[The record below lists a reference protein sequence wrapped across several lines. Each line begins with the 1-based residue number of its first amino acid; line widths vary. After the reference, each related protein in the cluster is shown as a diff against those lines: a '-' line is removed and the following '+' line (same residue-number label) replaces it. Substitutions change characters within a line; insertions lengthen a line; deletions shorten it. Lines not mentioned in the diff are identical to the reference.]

1 MKNVF
6 LIFILLF
13 CAFSLQAKGLDST
26 SVFLLEKAIKE
37 VEHNK
42 IEAAN
47 KLFEEA
53 LSFQKTNA
61 KKADLLLKV
70 GNIYRLRFF
79 YTESE
84 KFLKRALLIA
94 DKNQTVFGDIEN
106 EIGLIYF
113 DQQSYS
119 KALKEFSSSLVTFV
133 RIKDDYGLAIAYNN
147 IGNIFKETRNYEAAL
162 QYYEKGLKYANKLNL
177 NKIQSIIY
185 TNIGTVYYHQK
196 NYTKSLEYNKKAL
209 AIEQKDANIT
219 NLAILQ
225 VNIGLCYMDL
235 KNYSK
240 AKSYLE
246 ESLTNYEKC
255 SNLEGIYMCYVN
267 LFYTH
272 FLLKDAVKAK
282 FYKEKA
288 LDIRFKDG
296 SLKVKIDLYSYL
308 KEEALAHKDTENALE
323 YSLKLLKLNDQLV
336 EEIQNE
342 EIERLKADV
351 NFTNVSNELKETQ
364 TSLESETKEKQKMKV
379 LNQKL
384 KRQNQINIFLS
395 LLGLAL
401 FIGIVWILIRSN
413 NNKRKANEVLDFQK
427 KLVEDKNTEILNSME
442 FANSMEKMLLQQMNP
457 HFLYNA
463 LTTIEASI
471 SIGDLDFTKKYL
483 NLFSDL
489 LRKTLDNSR
498 KDVISL
504 VEEIEFLKAYIA
516 LNAVKQGNEFRATFE
531 YEQDDIEDFVLTP
544 PMLVQPF
551 IENALIHGLYHK
563 TNGPKQLTIRVE
575 PKSDY
580 IIWTITDNGIG
591 REKAKEIGKSHK
603 GISHG
608 IKITFDRIFWM
619 KKRYGNNFSIHY
631 EDLEEGT
638 RVILKTPI
646 LD

>member
-1 MKNVF
+1 MKHAF

-13 CAFSLQAKGLDST
+13 CAFPTQAKELNSN
-26 SVFLLEKAIKE
+26 SLFLIKKATIE

-53 LSFQKTNA
+53 ISFQKTKA
-61 KKADLLLKV
+61 KKAEILLKV

-84 KFLKRALLIA
+84 KFLERALLFA
-94 DKNQTVFGDIEN
+94 DKNQTVYGDIKN
-106 EIGLIYF
+106 EIGLIQF
-113 DQQSYS
+113 DQQYYA

-147 IGNIFKETRNYEAAL
+147 IGNIFKETRNYEEAL
-162 QYYEKGLKYANKLNL
+162 LYYEKGLKYANKLNINSL
-177 NKIQSIIY
+177 KSIIY
-185 TNIGTVYYHQK
+185 TNLGTVYYHQK
-196 NYTKSLEYNKKAL
+196 KYAKSLEYNKKAL
-209 AIEQKDANIT
+209 AIEQNEANIT

-240 AKSYLE
+240 AKAYLA
-246 ESLTNYEKC
+246 ESLKNYEKC
-255 SNLEGIYMCYVN
+255 SNMEGIYMCNVN

-272 FLLKDAVKAK
+272 FLLKDPVKAR

-288 LDIRFKDG
+288 LDEKFKDG
-296 SLKVKIDLYSYL
+296 SLKVKIDLYTYL
-308 KEEALAHKDTENALE
+308 KEEALANKDTENALV
-323 YSLKLLKLNDQLV
+323 YSLKLLKFNDQLV

-342 EIERLKADV
+342 EIERLKSDV

-364 TSLESETKEKQKMKV
+364 SSLESETREKKKMKV
-379 LNQKL
+379 LNQQL
-384 KRQNQINIFLS
+384 KSQNQLNIFLS
-395 LLGLAL
+395 LLGLTL
-401 FIGIVWILIRSN
+401 FMGIVFILIRTN
-413 NNKRKANEVLDFQK
+413 NNRRKANEVLDFQK
-427 KLVEDKNTEILNSME
+427 KLVEDKNREILNSLE

-457 HFLYNA
+457 HFLYNS

-471 SIGDLDFTKKYL
+471 SIGDLDFTRNYL

-504 VEEIEFLKAYIA
+504 VEEIDFLKAYIA
-516 LNAVKQGNEFRATFE
+516 LNAVKQGNEFKATFE

-563 TNGPKQLTIRVE
+563 TNGPKQLTISVE

-591 REKAKEIGKSHK
+591 REKAKEIGKTHK

-608 IKITFDRIFWM
+608 IKITVDRIFWM

>member
-1 MKNVF
+1 MKNAF
-6 LIFILLF
+6 LIFMLLF
-13 CAFSLQAKGLDST
+13 CTFSLQAKGLDST
-26 SVFLLEKAIKE
+26 SVFLLEKAIIE

-53 LSFQKTNA
+53 ISFQKTKA

-84 KFLKRALLIA
+84 KFLERALLIA
-94 DKNQTVFGDIEN
+94 DKNQPVFGDIEN

-162 QYYEKGLKYANKLNL
+162 QYYEKGLKYANRLNL

-196 NYTKSLEYNKKAL
+196 SYSKSLEYNKKAL
-209 AIEQKDANIT
+209 EIEQIDANIT

-235 KNYSK
+235 KNYPK

-272 FLLKDAVKAK
+272 FLLKNSVKSK

-288 LDIRFKDG
+288 LDKKFKGG
-296 SLKVKIDLYSYL
+296 SLKVKIDLFTYL
-308 KEEALAHKDTENALE
+308 KEEALAQKDTENALA

-364 TSLESETKEKQKMKV
+364 TNLESETREKQKMKV

-504 VEEIEFLKAYIA
+504 VEEIDFLKAYIA

-563 TNGPKQLTIRVE
+563 TNGAKQITIRVE

-619 KKRYGNNFSIHY
+619 KKRYGNNFSIYY

>member
-1 MKNVF
+1 MKTVF
-6 LIFILLF
+6 LIFILIF
-13 CAFSLQAKGLDST
+13 CVFSSQAKVPDS
-26 SVFLLEKAIKE
+26 SKVYFDQAIQQL
-37 VEHNK
+37 NGNR
-42 IEAAN
+42 IEEAN
-47 KLFEEA
+47 RLFEHA
-53 LSFQKTNA
+53 IIFQKTQS
-61 KKADLLLKV
+61 KKAEVLLKI
-70 GNIYRLRFF
+70 GNTYRLRFQF
-79 YTESE
+79 KESE
-84 KFLKRALLIA
+84 KFLARALKCSN
-94 DKNQTVFGDIEN
+94 DNQPIFGDIKN

-113 DQQSYS
+113 DQQIYS
-119 KALKEFSSSLVTFV
+119 NALKEFSSSLKTFI
-133 RIKDDYGLAIAYNN
+133 RINDEYGLAISYNN
-147 IGNIFKETRNYEAAL
+147 IGNIFKETRNYDAAL
-162 QYYEKGLKYANKLNL
+162 QYYEKGLKYAAKLEINNL
-177 NKIQSIIY
+177 RSIIY
-185 TNIGTVYYHQK
+185 TNIGTVYFHQK
-196 NYTKSLEYNKKAL
+196 NQKKSLEYNKKAL

-225 VNIGLCYMDL
+225 VNIGLCYLDL

-240 AKSYLE
+240 AKVYLE
-246 ESLTNYEKC
+246 ESLKNYEKT
-255 SNLEGIYMCYVN
+255 SNIEGVYMCYVN
-267 LFYTH
+267 LYYTY
-272 FLLKDAVKAK
+272 FLLKEPIKTK
-282 FYKEKA
+282 FYKAKA
-288 LDIRFKDG
+288 LDTKFKNG

-308 KEEALAHKDTENALE
+308 KEEALENKDSVNALV
-323 YSLKLLKLNDQLV
+323 YSLELLKLNEQLL

-364 TSLESETKEKQKMKV
+364 TSLVSETREKQKMKI
-379 LNQKL
+379 LNLSL
-384 KRQNQINIFLS
+384 KRQNQLNIILS
-395 LLGLAL
+395 LIGLTL
-401 FIGIVWILIRSN
+401 FISIVLILIKSN
-413 NNKRKANEVLDFQK
+413 HSKRKANEVLDHQK
-427 KLVEDKNTEILNSME
+427 KIVEDKNTEILNSLE

-504 VEEIEFLKAYIA
+504 VEEIDFLKAYIA
-516 LNAVKQGNEFRATFE
+516 LNAVKQGNEFNCSFE
-531 YEQDDIEDFVLTP
+531 YEQDEIEDFVLTP

-563 TNGPKQLTIRVE
+563 TNGPKQLTIRVA
-575 PKSDY
+575 PKSDH

-608 IKITFDRIFWM
+608 IKITFDRIYWM
-619 KKRYGNNFSIHY
+619 KKRYGSNFSIQY
-631 EDLEEGT
+631 QDMEEGT
-638 RVILKTPI
+638 SVILKTPI

>member
-1 MKNVF
+1 MKHAF

-13 CAFSLQAKGLDST
+13 CAFPTQAKELDSN
-26 SVFLLEKAIKE
+26 SLFLIKKATIE

-53 LSFQKTNA
+53 ISFQKTKA
-61 KKADLLLKV
+61 KKAEILLKV

-84 KFLKRALLIA
+84 KFLERALLFA
-94 DKNQTVFGDIEN
+94 DKNQTVYGDIKN
-106 EIGLIYF
+106 EIGLIQF
-113 DQQSYS
+113 DQQYYS

-147 IGNIFKETRNYEAAL
+147 IGNIFKETRNYEEAL
-162 QYYEKGLKYANKLNL
+162 LYYEKGLKYANKLNINSL
-177 NKIQSIIY
+177 KSIIY

-196 NYTKSLEYNKKAL
+196 KYAKSLEYNKKAL
-209 AIEQKDANIT
+209 AIEQNEANIT

-240 AKSYLE
+240 AKSYLA
-246 ESLTNYEKC
+246 ESLKNYEKC
-255 SNLEGIYMCYVN
+255 SNMEGIYMCNVN

-272 FLLKDAVKAK
+272 FLLKDPVKAK
-282 FYKEKA
+282 LYKEKA
-288 LDIRFKDG
+288 LDEKFKDG
-296 SLKVKIDLYSYL
+296 SLKVKIDLYTYL
-308 KEEALAHKDTENALE
+308 KEEALAKKDTENALV
-323 YSLKLLKLNDQLV
+323 YSLKLLKFNDQLV

-342 EIERLKADV
+342 EIERLKSDV

-364 TSLESETKEKQKMKV
+364 SSLESETREKKKMKV
-379 LNQKL
+379 LNQQL
-384 KRQNQINIFLS
+384 KRQNQLNIFLS
-395 LLGLAL
+395 LLGLTL
-401 FIGIVWILIRSN
+401 FMGIVFILIRTN
-413 NNKRKANEVLDFQK
+413 NNRRKANEVLDFQK
-427 KLVEDKNTEILNSME
+427 KLVEDKNREILNSLE

-457 HFLYNA
+457 HFLYNS

-471 SIGDLDFTKKYL
+471 SIGDLDFTRNYL

-504 VEEIEFLKAYIA
+504 VEEIDFLKAYIA
-516 LNAVKQGNEFRATFE
+516 LNAVKQGNEFKATFE

-563 TNGPKQLTIRVE
+563 TNGPKQLTISVE

-591 REKAKEIGKSHK
+591 REKAKEIGKTHK

-608 IKITFDRIFWM
+608 IKITVDRIFWM

>member
-1 MKNVF
+1 MKNAF
-6 LIFILLF
+6 LLFVLLF
-13 CAFSLQAKGLDST
+13 CAFSSQAKSVDSST
-26 SVFLLEKAIKE
+26 IFLKKAI
-37 VEHNK
+37 VQLDHNK

-47 KLFEEA
+47 KLFEDA
-53 LSFQKTNA
+53 ISFQKKKV
-61 KKADLLLKV
+61 KKAELLLKV
-70 GNIYRLRFF
+70 GNIYRLRFN
-79 YTESE
+79 YNASE
-84 KFLKRALLIA
+84 KFLERALLFSTE
-94 DKNQTVFGDIEN
+94 NQTVFGDIKN
-106 EIGLIYF
+106 EIGLVYF

-119 KALKEFSSSLVTFV
+119 KSLKEFSSSLVTFV
-133 RIKDDYGLAIAYNN
+133 RIKDDYGLAISYNN

-177 NKIQSIIY
+177 TTMQSILY

-196 NYTKSLEYNKKAL
+196 KYSKSLEFNKKAL
-209 AIEQKDANIT
+209 AIEQKETNIT

-225 VNIGLCYMDL
+225 VNIGLCYLDL

-240 AKSYLE
+240 AKTFLE
-246 ESLTNYEKC
+246 ESLKNYEKC
-255 SNLEGIYMCYVN
+255 SNMEGIYMCNVN

-272 FLLKDAVKAK
+272 FLLKDPVKAN

-288 LDIRFKDG
+288 LDEKFKDG
-296 SLKVKIDLYSYL
+296 SLKVKIDLYTYL
-308 KEEALAHKDTENALE
+308 KEEALAKNDNENALK
-323 YSLKLLKLNDQLV
+323 YSLKLLKFNEQLV

-342 EIERLKADV
+342 EIERLKSDV

-401 FIGIVWILIRSN
+401 FIGIVLILIRSN
-413 NNKRKANEVLDFQK
+413 NTKKKANEVLDLQK
-427 KLVEDKNTEILNSME
+427 KLVEDKNTEILNSLE

-504 VEEIEFLKAYIA
+504 VEEIDFLKAYIA
-516 LNAVKQGNEFRATFE
+516 LNAVKQGNEFEATFE

-580 IIWTITDNGIG
+580 IIWTITDNGVG

-608 IKITFDRIFWM
+608 IKITIDRIFWM
-619 KKRYGNNFSIHY
+619 KKRYGNNFSIQY